1 MIEGWPLPYTDDP
14 QDKPF
19 WEATR
24 RGELV
29 VQACSSCARLRFP
42 PRPMCPWCQ
51 SVAYEWR
58 ALSGKGRIWSFAVSH
73 PPLLPVFA
81 ERAPYPVIVV
91 EVDEDPTIRMVGNL
105 VAEASSDINEI
116 DPATINIGDRVSVV
130 FSELADDVVLPRW
143 VLV

>member
-1 MIEGWPLPYTDDP
+1 M
-14 QDKPF
+14 
-19 WEATR
+19 
-24 RGELV
+24 
-29 VQACSSCARLRFP
+29 
-42 PRPMCPWCQ
+42 
-51 SVAYEWR
+51 
-58 ALSGKGRIWSFAVSH
+58 SGKGRIWSFAVSH

-116 DPATINIGDRVSVV
+116 DPATINIVDRVSVV

-143 VLV
+143 VLA